1 MLRLIATYYRGLAF
15 KFEEKLS
22 KKNKV
27 VIKGLV
33 SSKMSDS
40 DKSFSA
46 VLVIVLLGSLLAT
59 SAAII
64 SNVTAIQ
71 KQNIAML
78 KHGKTRL
85 AVHQHQGISENK
97 VKDGFLTR

>member
-1 MLRLIATYYRGLAF
+1 
-15 KFEEKLS
+15 
-22 KKNKV
+22 
-27 VIKGLV
+27 
-33 SSKMSDS
+33 MSDS

-64 SNVTAIQ
+64 GNVTAIQ

-78 KHGKTRL
+78 QRGKTRL
-85 AVHQHQGISENK
+85 DVQKYQGIAENQ
-97 VKDGFLTR
+97 VKDDSVTR